1 MPAGSGRIKKG
12 VIMLKK
18 ILVTLAV
25 LALVATPVY
34 SAYAQSNGVVEI
46 NPAHQQADVVINAG
60 QKVVFN
66 SGWGACTPGLVVMFE
81 NAATLHMSDN
91 GLPFDVAN
99 WSWSPIEVNLISPDI
114 LGYCIAGDKIHA
126 WSSTWYSPELTFE
139 TGTHVIHFYYV
150 LSHQLVDGGDYNGD
164 GKIDKIDGVTG
175 ENTFTIIVEGT
186 E

>member
-1 MPAGSGRIKKG
+1 
-12 VIMLKK
+12 MLKK
-18 ILVTLAV
+18 LLIALAV

-34 SAYAQSNGVVEI
+34 SAYAQSNTVVDI
-46 NPAHQQADVVINAG
+46 NPAFQQGDVHAQPG
-60 QKVVFN
+60 QEVVFH
-66 SGWGACTPGLVVMFE
+66 SGWAACAPGMVLAFE
-81 NAATLHMSDN
+81 NAATRYMYDN
-91 GLPFDVAN
+91 DVPIDDIET
-99 WSWSPIEVNLISPDI
+99 WDWSPIEKGTIDPNGKANCVV
-114 LGYCIAGDKIHA
+114 GDGVHL